1 MLQVPGMCTIICKF
15 LFVLFVTFLIY
26 SLCKNVTIE
35 VLTFPGEL
43 VMLHT
48 FNSDNEKQHTT
59 IYPKRLLPTDSNYMY
74 INWQAILNG

>member
-1 MLQVPGMCTIICKF
+1 MLQVPGMCTIICKSLF
-15 LFVLFVTFLIY
+15 LIFVTFLIY

-43 VMLHT
+43 VMLHI

-59 IYPKRLLPTDSNYMY
+59 IYPKRLLPTDSYYMY
-74 INWQAILNG
+74 INWQSILNW